1 MPLNSRL
8 QKDKLAFVLPDPPL
22 PNRVRD
28 RPSTQNTVVLGWLP
42 PGVAMTVIDGPV
54 TAGGL
59 FWWQVQSD
67 HARLTGWTPE
77 HDGTNFFLGP
87 VEEQPLCTQAVRARL
102 HPGDRALVAAPL
114 SVHVR
119 QTPSLEGTITDLVA
133 AGTEVTIVG
142 GPLCA
147 NQIVWW
153 NITAA
158 TLPQPRWIAEG
169 QEGQYFLAPASVNR
183 NGAVAGHYR
192 LVQTGETWG
201 SIAQRFGTTATVLQ
215 TLNPGLRR
223 PGLVLRNGDRMWI
236 PNR

>member
-8 QKDKLAFVLPDPPL
+8 QKEKLAFVLHDPPL

-28 RPSTQNTVVLGWLP
+28 QPSTQNSIVLGWLP
-42 PGVAMTVIDGPV
+42 PGVAMTITDGPV
-54 TAGGL
+54 TANGL
-59 FWWQVQSD
+59 LWWKVQAEL
-67 HARLTGWTPE
+67 ARLSGWTPE
-77 HDGTNFFLGP
+77 HDGTSFFLGP
-87 VEEQPLCTQAVRARL
+87 IEDRALCTHAVRARL
-102 HPGDRALVAAPL
+102 QLGDRALVTAPL
-114 SVHVR
+114 SIHVR
-119 QTPSLEGTITDLVA
+119 RTPSFEGAITDLVA
-133 AGTEVTIVG
+133 TGTEVTIVG
-142 GPLCA
+142 GPLCT

-153 NITAA
+153 NITADS
-158 TLPQPRWIAEG
+158 LPQPRWIAEG
-169 QEGQYFLAPASVNR
+169 QAGQHFLLPASINK
-183 NGAVAGHYR
+183 NSAVAGHYR